1 MYPGGDQMSAVA
13 LGIGLSGI
21 LVNLMR
27 IITIFIGQQMKLDD
41 KFYPTIA
48 FVAVI
53 AVVNFTSATMY
64 FVEKKNEYAKAI
76 NKKAAEIMKAQ
87 EQ

>member
-1 MYPGGDQMSAVA
+1 MSAVA

-27 IITIFIGQQMKLDD
+27 ILTIFVGQQFKFDD
-41 KFYPTIA
+41 FYSTVA

-53 AVVNFTSATMY
+53 AIVNFTSATMY
-64 FVEKKNEYAKAI
+64 FVEKKNEYAKFI

-87 EQ
+87 EP